1 MKLLATLLLV
11 FVISFSSQA
20 QTTLTPDTN
29 YFCLGTTTT
38 VSSGS
43 SGGSWLCS
51 DPAVATVDALSG
63 AFAALSV
70 GTATLTYT
78 TGATNLFFPVDVDT
92 TQDAG
97 TILSPDSI
105 CLGSTLTVSN
115 TATGGVWTGS
125 SGLSMVSDCV
135 FMATL
140 PGVDTVWYSVTV
152 CGTAVASKVISALQM
167 PFVAP
172 IAGPTQVCNGT
183 AFTLTEAVPGG
194 TWSASIS
201 YDSISD
207 GVFVITAVGNGVFIY
222 TISNFCGADSAFASV
237 SVVTTPDVVVST
249 PDIVCLGDSVLVT
262 ATPEGG
268 TWFATNTKAVISGN
282 YIKGLAT
289 GLDTLVYVVTNECG
303 EGDAGKFLV
312 VESKPTPSVTAPNP
326 FCVTKPDTAWGLPG
340 GGIWSA
346 TDTSLFDTA
355 LVHNGIFKAVMSGT
369 DTLLYTVSN
378 YCGSVTDSL
387 PVHIFT
393 KAQCD
398 SVNGISEFAD
408 RDTDGFSIFP
418 NPSNGTLH
426 IAVNTANGQPFNIAI
441 LNTLG
446 QKVWAQT
453 YNAAKNSSSFVV
465 ELEDHLK
472 SGFYYIVLTNN
483 EIRNTKSFML
493 QR

>member
-1 MKLLATLLLV
+1 MGLLGKLLFWLGWPVSYLFGRGRRTRVLVMSDNRILLV
-11 FVISFSSQA
+11 KD
-20 QTTLTPDTN
+20 L
-29 YFCLGTTTT
+29 
-38 VSSGS
+38 
-43 SGGSWLCS
+43 
-51 DPAVATVDALSG
+51 
-63 AFAALSV
+63 
-70 GTATLTYT
+70 
-78 TGATNLFFPVDVDT
+78 
-92 TQDAG
+92 
-97 TILSPDSI
+97 
-105 CLGSTLTVSN
+105 
-115 TATGGVWTGS
+115 
-125 SGLSMVSDCV
+125 
-135 FMATL
+135 
-140 PGVDTVWYSVTV
+140 
-152 CGTAVASKVISALQM
+152 ISA
-167 PFVAP
+167 
-172 IAGPTQVCNGT
+172 
-183 AFTLTEAVPGG
+183 
-194 TWSASIS
+194 
-201 YDSISD
+201 DD
-207 GVFVITAVGNGVFIY
+207 
-222 TISNFCGADSAFASV
+222 
-237 SVVTTPDVVVST
+237 
-249 PDIVCLGDSVLVT
+249 
-262 ATPEGG
+262 
-268 TWFATNTKAVISGN
+268 
-282 YIKGLAT
+282 
-289 GLDTLVYVVTNECG
+289 
-303 EGDAGKFLV
+303 
-312 VESKPTPSVTAPNP
+312 
-326 FCVTKPDTAWGLPG
+326 AWGLPG